1 MERDHAAKLLAERRR
16 ELERVLATARE
27 QAGGPTGDEELSSY
41 DQHPADQATE
51 TVERGQFLSII
62 ETTEA
67 SLRDVEEAVKR
78 LDEGKYGVC
87 EVCGE
92 PIPDERLE
100 ALPETPF
107 HVEHAPQTPA

>member
-1 MERDHAAKLLAERRR
+1 MERDHAAKLLEERRHD
-16 ELERVLATARE
+16 LERVLATARE
-27 QAGGPTGDEELSSY
+27 QAGPAPGEDELSSY

-51 TVERGQFLSII
+51 TVEREQFFSII

-67 SLRDVEEAVKR
+67 SLRDVDAAVRR
-78 LDEGKYGVC
+78 LDEGKYGIC

-92 PIPDERLE
+92 PVPDERLE

-107 HVEHAPQTPA
+107 HVEHAPQTS